1 MKDSTTV
8 EAIKI
13 TSKPDTITL
22 HVDRKLLGYSDC
34 KKQVDTIQI
43 LAIVLPF
50 VATILTLLITRWFD
64 NISENKRFKR
74 EIQKENRTNK
84 IKILKNLN
92 DLKTS
97 LHKPRFP
104 NQELEDFY
112 ERTADKMTDDANPFH
127 DLQVYS
133 NILFNRD
140 VINIA
145 NDLYY
150 TAEKIKSNYK
160 WKSKEH
166 PSESI
171 TLGGKILED
180 LNSIIDKI
188 SQNISNE

>member
-1 MKDSTTV
+1 MKDSITV

-64 NISENKRFKR
+64 NISVNKRFKR

-97 LHKPRFP
+97 LHKPHFP
-104 NQELEDFY
+104 NPELEDFY
-112 ERTADKMTDDANPFH
+112 EWTANKMIDANPFH

-150 TAEKIKSNYK
+150 TAEEIKSNYK
-160 WKSKEH
+160 WKSREH

-171 TLGGKILED
+171 TLGGKILEN
-180 LNSIIDKI
+180 LNLIIDKI